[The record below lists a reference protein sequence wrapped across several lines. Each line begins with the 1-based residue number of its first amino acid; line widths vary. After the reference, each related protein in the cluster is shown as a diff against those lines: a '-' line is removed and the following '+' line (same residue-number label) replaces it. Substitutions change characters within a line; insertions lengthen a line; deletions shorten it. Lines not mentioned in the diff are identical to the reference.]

1 MFDLK
6 KPLCFIPSLAIHLSE
21 EKERGGNKVEF
32 NKENQLVP
40 LLGMGEL
47 EEKESEVDIY
57 NRHPKELVDLI
68 CRETG
73 TEARWILDMDCYLYD
88 PTVGVFCVCE
98 VACDAGRS
106 SQ

>member
-1 MFDLK
+1 M
-6 KPLCFIPSLAIHLSE
+6 
-21 EKERGGNKVEF
+21 
-32 NKENQLVP
+32 P